1 MVTPLSSL
9 HTRFATTGLGTFLRV
24 VLSAFLVGSST
35 HILAA
40 YSAPEALPLPSSVV
54 SPVEMDTTARDV
66 ELKNVEEELL
76 KQLSLGAR
84 PTAKETSGTIL
95 PDVKHVE
102 IKPID
107 AKQAEQEPQTLTQ
120 PVATAT
126 SIAQPKIVVPQA
138 PPLRGPRTT
147 SVVPVSE
154 SRTPERRSPRTPRG
168 SQESINRQDL
178 EQRVTI
184 AESQVTILSQ
194 ELEITQ
200 RKLSETE
207 NRLANAQRNAPLNGN
222 GSGDASFVP
231 SSYDTFVVPAND
243 TTDTNEQAPLGNTL
257 PTARVT
263 TDKTPLRIGP
273 GAKEAML
280 VRLTRNSIVEIE
292 HRNGSWYRVITS
304 SGTRGWITGSVLLF
318 DQTNFPGSTNRIFAY
333 KPSLEPTGIKY

>member
-9 HTRFATTGLGTFLRV
+9 HTRFATTSLRTSLRV
-24 VLSAFLVGSST
+24 VLSALLVGSSSN
-35 HILAA
+35 ILTA
-40 YSAPEALPLPSSVV
+40 YSAPEALPLPSSMI

-102 IKPID
+102 IRPVD
-107 AKQAEQEPQTLTQ
+107 AKQAMQEPQTLTQ

-126 SIAQPKIVVPQA
+126 AIAQPKIVVPQE
-138 PPLRGPRTT
+138 PFLREPRTT
-147 SVVPVSE
+147 SIVPVSE
-154 SRTPERRSPRTPRG
+154 SGSPERRRPRTSRATK
-168 SQESINRQDL
+168 ESTNSKDL
-178 EQRVTI
+178 EQRITI
-184 AESQVTILSQ
+184 AESQVSILSQ

-207 NRLANAQRNAPLNGN
+207 NRLANAQRNAPFN
-222 GSGDASFVP
+222 GSGSGEVAFVP
-231 SSYDTFVVPAND
+231 SSYDTFVVPTDDTAN
-243 TTDTNEQAPLGNTL
+243 TNEQAPLRTAL

-273 GAKEAML
+273 GAKEPTL

-292 HRNGSWYRVITS
+292 HRTGSWYRVITS
-304 SGTRGWITGSVLLF
+304 SGTRGWITGSFLLF
-318 DQTNFPGSTNRIFAY
+318 DQTNFPDSTNRVIAY
-333 KPSLEPTGIKY
+333 QPSLEPTGIKY